1 MAIDNDDRVWVD
13 RIQFYIQN
21 DDDKL
26 PPVGRFNW
34 GQKLFFWGMIYS
46 IILLL
51 LSGVVLW
58 FTESLPWSWHILRY
72 IAILV
77 HASVAL
83 ITIGLFLIHV
93 YMSTF
98 LEQGSLGSM
107 IQGTVTRAWAWT
119 FHRKWY
125 DQVTGRSPRKE

>member
-1 MAIDNDDRVWVD
+1 M
-13 RIQFYIQN
+13 
-21 DDDKL
+21 
-26 PPVGRFNW
+26 
-34 GQKLFFWGMIYS
+34 
-46 IILLL
+46 
-51 LSGVVLW
+51 
-58 FTESLPWSWHILRY
+58 RY

-98 LEQGSLGSM
+98 LEEGSLGSM
-107 IQGTVTRAWAWT
+107 VQGTVTRAWAWT